1 MKKIILLLFLAL
13 FFHLNIQAQCDSDDE
28 IKVLLVGDS
37 WAFFM
42 TADLTFNNVF
52 ERWGHSN
59 YFFIT
64 TINLAEN
71 GAQTDDFLEAD
82 KQEDIQQILD
92 STPSIKAVHLSI
104 GGNDFLGNWHVDM
117 TEEEV
122 DSLTE
127 NIFGRLESVVDFVK
141 QARPGI
147 TVVLSGYAYPNFEEV
162 IEDADPFQEFHPF
175 YDRWEGMGFPS
186 FLEIN
191 NLLNEVSENLADY
204 AASDPQVEFVNSTG
218 ILQHT
223 FGQEDPVG
231 VSPGGTYAAGTT
243 PMPYGIPEMP
253 TPKNA
258 MRDYELTKDCFHLSA
273 RGYRDFI
280 GYQTR
285 KFYHKFLM
293 DDQQLLAVNADQ
305 NGSISS
311 ADVVYSEL
319 LLGEIEGES
328 HSTVLTF
335 NTFDAPVDAIIEK
348 AQIFLRIEN
357 MNGNNPIGGK
367 LDVKIK
373 SGNFGESVELEAI
386 DYIADADAQE
396 LSCRFGSNDNAGHWI
411 RLDLPSEM
419 IPFITNSIAAELPTQ
434 FIISSPE
441 ASGGM
446 VTFTGT
452 ADPELAPVLNLK
464 YDPSFTSPVADLQD
478 WIEQISVFPNP
489 TSNVLQIK
497 NNGISI
503 QEIHVLNII
512 GEIQS
517 IHKTS
522 LNTIDLSSMAEGI
535 YLIQFFTEKGMLTN
549 KVVKQ

>member
-1 MKKIILLLFLAL
+1 MKKTILIFFLA
-13 FFHLNIQAQCDSDDE
+13 FCFHINIQAQCEPDDE
-28 IKVLLVGDS
+28 VKVLLIGDS

-42 TADLTFNNVF
+42 SADLTFNTIF
-52 ERWGHSN
+52 ERWGHSE

-71 GAQTDDFLEAD
+71 GAETDDFLETD
-82 KQEDIQQILD
+82 KQEEIQQMLD
-92 STPSIKAVHLSI
+92 EIPSIKAVHLSI

-117 TEEEV
+117 TEEQV
-122 DSLTE
+122 DSLEE
-127 NIFGRLESVVDFVK
+127 NVFGRLESVVDFIK

-147 TVVLSGYAYPNFEEV
+147 TVVLSGYTYPNFEEV

-191 NLLNEVSENLADY
+191 SLLNDISGKMVDY

-223 FGQEDPVG
+223 FGQNDPLG
-231 VSPGGTYAAGTT
+231 VSPGGTYEAGTT
-243 PMPYGIPEMP
+243 SMPYGIPDMP
-253 TPKNA
+253 SPKNS

-293 DDQQLLAVNADQ
+293 DDKQLLAINTTQ
-305 NGSISS
+305 NGSVSS
-311 ADVVYSEL
+311 ADAVSADL
-319 LLGEIEGES
+319 LLGEMEGES
-328 HSTVLTF
+328 YSTVLTF
-335 NTFDAPVDAIIEK
+335 NTFNVPADAIIEK

-357 MNGNNPIGGK
+357 MNGNNPIGGE

-373 SGNFGESVELEAI
+373 SGNFGESIELEAV

-396 LSCRFGSNDNAGHWI
+396 LSCRLGSNDNVGHWI
-411 RLDLPSEM
+411 RLDLPTDM
-419 IPFITNSIAAELPTQ
+419 IPLITNSITSELPTQ
-434 FIISSPE
+434 FIISSPD

-452 ADPELAPVLNLK
+452 DDPELAPVLNLK
-464 YDPSFTSPVADLQD
+464 YDPSFTSPVENLED
-478 WIEQISVFPNP
+478 WTTQINVFPNP
-489 TSNVLQIK
+489 TSNILKIE

-503 QEIHVLNII
+503 QEIHVLNVI
-512 GEIQS
+512 GEMQNVY
-517 IHKTS
+517 KTS
-522 LNTIDLSSMAEGI
+522 LNTIDLSGMAEGI
-535 YLIQFFTEKGMLTN
+535 YLIQFFTEKGMLT
-549 KVVKQ
+549 KKIVKM